1 MYKSILIGYDGSK
14 ASERALSRA
23 IELAKSYGANLHV
36 VGVVRP
42 LELGYLDYITPEDV
56 EQFEKE
62 EMSKE
67 EKILGKVI
75 QRIKENGLEVNYK
88 ILEGNPAEE
97 LMSYADQNGI
107 ELIVVGRKGAG
118 MLKRILMGSTSTA
131 LVKYANQDVLVVI

>member
-1 MYKSILIGYDGSK
+1 MYKSILIGYDGSET
-14 ASERALSRA
+14 SERALSRA
-23 IELAKSYGANLHV
+23 IELAKSCGANLHV

-42 LELGYLDYITPEDV
+42 LGLGYLDYITPEDI

-62 EMSKE
+62 EISKE
-67 EKILGKVI
+67 EKILGKVS

-131 LVKYANQDVLVVI
+131 LVKYANQDVLVVV

>member
-1 MYKSILIGYDGSK
+1 M
-14 ASERALSRA
+14 
-23 IELAKSYGANLHV
+23 
-36 VGVVRP
+36 VRP
-42 LELGYLDYITPEDV
+42 LGLGYLDYITPEDI

-62 EMSKE
+62 EISKE
-67 EKILGKVI
+67 EKILGKVS

-131 LVKYANQDVLVVI
+131 LVKYANQDVLVVV